1 MKELIRSGIR
11 DSVFGVQDGLV
22 STLGALT
29 GIAAGTQN
37 VPFILVSG
45 VVIIAVE
52 SISMAGGSYLSSRA
66 NREYLEHLLA
76 EERVQIETDPEGER
90 SEIRRMYADRG
101 FTPEEIAMI
110 EHRLMSDPKL
120 LLEDM
125 AHKELGIS
133 PQGLERPGVSALF
146 MGGAYILGGAVPLSP
161 YLFLSLPAAMPVSIG
176 TTAAALFA
184 MGAAKGTLVHRS
196 WWSSGLETLG
206 IGAVACALGFALG
219 RLVGGVLIA

>member
-11 DSVFGVQDGLV
+11 DSVFGIQDGLV

-37 VPFILVSG
+37 TAFVLISG
-45 VVIIAVE
+45 AVVVAVE

-76 EERVQIETDPEGER
+76 EEKAQIETNPEGER
-90 SEIRRMYADRG
+90 GEIRQMYADRG
-101 FTPEEIAMI
+101 FSQAEIAII
-110 EHRLMSDPKL
+110 EQRLMSDPKI

-133 PQGLERPGVSALF
+133 PQGLEAPGANALF
-146 MGGAYILGGAVPLSP
+146 MGVAYVIGGAVPLIP
-161 YLFLSLPAAMPVSIG
+161 YLFWPIAAAMPVSITVTG
-176 TTAAALFA
+176 AALFV
-184 MGAAKGTLVHRS
+184 MGAAKGRLVRRC
-196 WWSSGLETLG
+196 WWSSGLETLA
-206 IGAVACALGFALG
+206 IGAAACALGFALG
-219 RLVGGVLIA
+219 RLVGGMLKP

>member
-11 DSVFGVQDGLV
+11 DSVFGIQDGLV

-37 VPFILVSG
+37 TSFVLISG
-45 VVIIAVE
+45 VVVVAVE

-76 EERVQIETDPEGER
+76 EEKSQIETDPEGER
-90 SEIRRMYADRG
+90 GEIRQMYADRG
-101 FTPEEIAMI
+101 FSQEEIALI
-110 EHRLMSDPKL
+110 ERRLMSDPKL

-133 PQGLERPGVSALF
+133 PQGLEAPGANALF
-146 MGGAYILGGAVPLSP
+146 MGMAYVLGGAVPLGP
-161 YLFLSLPAAMPVSIG
+161 YLLWPVSTAMPVSVA

-184 MGAAKGTLVHRS
+184 MGAAKGRLVRRS
-196 WWSSGLETLG
+196 WWASGLETLG
-206 IGAVACALGFALG
+206 IGAAACALGFVLG
-219 RLVGGVLIA
+219 RLVGGALKP